1 MAGFKWVGTESGADP
16 TGNTKRFNVA
26 ASHSGVLG
34 PGDLVLIT
42 GDGTAV
48 TGISE
53 VDIGTANSANTGVI
67 QWVEPSLAGESLSTT
82 HLAASTAGTVMV
94 NVDPFALYE
103 ADVTGTM
110 VVANVGLNCPAVV
123 TAGTVTD
130 SIFVSNMGVNF
141 TGVAT
146 TSTLPFQIVQLL
158 DNSSGTFGGRAL
170 VRVNESTSKLGST
183 GIS

>member
-1 MAGFKWVGTESGADP
+1 
-16 TGNTKRFNVA
+16 
-26 ASHSGVLG
+26 
-34 PGDLVLIT
+34 
-42 GDGTAV
+42 
-48 TGISE
+48 
-53 VDIGTANSANTGVI
+53 
-67 QWVEPSLAGESLSTT
+67 
-82 HLAASTAGTVMV
+82 
-94 NVDPFALYE
+94 
-103 ADVTGTM
+103 M